1 MAEPTAHKE
10 RRKREIEALKVAIL
24 EAARNLAIKEGWPK
38 VSIRKIATIIQY
50 TAPVIYE
57 HFKNKEAI
65 LIELEIQGFRL
76 LKIALEEAR
85 ESTSDPVRQLVS
97 ISQQYW
103 DWAHQNAELYQVM
116 FNLDGIRSTPPNR
129 QALKE
134 AGNCV
139 LETLKQIHLFSSETE
154 ELFFNWWAIVHG
166 HVSLVMS
173 HQIAGMDSKIK
184 RYLAGGIERFAKSI

>member
-10 RRKREIEALKVAIL
+10 RRKREIEALKLAIL
-24 EAARNLAIKEGWPK
+24 EAARNLAVKEGWPK

-50 TAPVIYE
+50 TSPVIYE

-65 LIELEIQGFRL
+65 LIELEIQGFRQ
-76 LKIALEEAR
+76 LKISLEEAR
-85 ESTSDPVRQLVS
+85 ESNSDPVNQLVS
-97 ISQQYW
+97 ISEQYW
-103 DWAHQNAELYQVM
+103 EWAHKNAELYQVM

-154 ELFFNWWAIVHG
+154 ELFFNWWALVHG

-173 HQIAGMDSKIK
+173 NQIAGMDSKIK
-184 RYLAGGIERFAKSI
+184 RYLIGGIERFARSI